1 MPVSLSQIRDLL
13 LPGLWGISG
22 KYAMIERQWPKI
34 FRQTNSE
41 MALER
46 RAAMRYLGLAQLKQE
61 GAPTSFDNSAGQRFV
76 YNAEHFE
83 IGLGYAITRKAIDD
97 NLYKAEFGPSNDGLM
112 ESFKETEEIY
122 AANVLNTAT
131 TFNTAVQGDG
141 VSLINATG
149 HPIDPPFASIPNQPT
164 PDVDLNETSLLNS
177 LITIRTTWRDNAG
190 LKIHAR
196 GRKVIVPPNLE
207 PIALRLFRSELR
219 PGTADNDVNAIL
231 GMNDSLKEGFMV
243 YDYLTSS
250 FAWFILTNHDGLIF
264 FNRKPYEMDM
274 SVEFTTDNLLV
285 KGYQRY
291 VPTYYDWRSI
301 YGTFPTT

>member
-1 MPVSLSQIRDLL
+1 MPVALAQIRDLL

-22 KYAMIERQWPKI
+22 KYPMIERQWPKV
-34 FRQTNSE
+34 FRQTDSN

-46 RAAMRYLGLAQLKQE
+46 RASMRYLGLAQLKQE
-61 GAPTSFDNSAGQRFV
+61 GAPTSFDNAAGQRYV

-97 NLYKAEFGPSNDGLM
+97 NLYKSEFGPSNDGLM

-122 AANVLNTAT
+122 AANV
-131 TFNTAVQGDG
+131 FNTGTTYNASIGGDG
-141 VSLINATG
+141 VALFSTA
-149 HPIDPPFASIPNQPT
+149 HPIDGSTIGNRPS
-164 PDVDLNETSLLNS
+164 PDVSLNETSLLNACIS
-177 LITIRTTWRDNAG
+177 IRTTWRDNAA

-196 GRKVIVPPNLE
+196 GRKLVVPPQLE
-207 PIALRLFRSELR
+207 PVALRLMRSELR

-231 GMNDSLKEGFMV
+231 GMNESLKEGFLSW
-243 YDYLTSS
+243 DYLTSS
-250 FAWFILTNHDGLIF
+250 FAWFVITNHDGLIF
-264 FNRKPYEMDM
+264 FNRKSFETDM

-291 VPTYYDWRSI
+291 VPTYYDWRAV
-301 YGTFPTT
+301 YGTFPTS

>member
-1 MPVSLSQIRDLL
+1 MPVALSQIRDLL

-22 KYAMIERQWPKI
+22 KYGMIERQWPKI

-61 GAPTSFDNSAGQRFV
+61 GAPTSFDNAAGQRFV
-76 YNAEHFE
+76 YNAEHLE

-122 AANVLNTAT
+122 AANVLNTST
-131 TFNTAVQGDG
+131 TFNAAIGGDG
-141 VSLINATG
+141 VALLSTA
-149 HPIDPPFASIPNQPT
+149 HPIDPPFSAIANQPS
-164 PDVDLNETSLLNS
+164 PDVDLNETSLLNA
-177 LITIRTTWRDNAG
+177 LITIRSTWRDNAG

-196 GRKVIVPPNLE
+196 GRKVIAPPNLE
-207 PIALRLFRSELR
+207 PICLRLFRSELR
-219 PGTADNDVNAIL
+219 PGTAQNDVNAIL
-231 GMNDSLKEGFMV
+231 GMNDSLKEGYMIF
-243 YDYLTSS
+243 DYLTSS

-264 FNRKPYEMDM
+264 FNRKPFEMDM

-291 VPTYYDWRSI
+291 VPTYYDWRAI
-301 YGTFPTT
+301 WGTLPTS

>member
-1 MPVSLSQIRDLL
+1 MPVALSQIRDLL

-22 KYAMIERQWPKI
+22 QYPMIERQWPKV
-34 FRQTNSE
+34 FRETNSN

-61 GAPTSFDNSAGQRFV
+61 GGPTAFDNAAGQRYV

-97 NLYKAEFGPSNDGLM
+97 NLYKSEFGPSNDGLM

-122 AANVLNTAT
+122 AANVFNSGNVYNTAIG
-131 TFNTAVQGDG
+131 GDG
-141 VSLINATG
+141 VSLFSTA
-149 HPIDPPFASIPNQPT
+149 HPIDPPNANIGNQPS
-164 PDVDLNETSLLNS
+164 PDVDLNETTLLNA
-177 LITIRTTWRDNAG
+177 LIAIRYNWRDNAG

-219 PGTADNDVNAIL
+219 PGTSTNDVNAIL
-231 GMNDSLKEGFMV
+231 GMNESLKEGFMV
-243 YDYLTSS
+243 WDYLTSNY
-250 FAWFILTNHDGLIF
+250 AWFIETNHDGLIF
-264 FNRKPYEMDM
+264 FHRKAFEMDM

-291 VPTYYDWRSI
+291 VPTYYDWRAVW
-301 YGTFPTT
+301 GTYPTS

>member
-1 MPVSLSQIRDLL
+1 MPVALSQIRDLL

-22 KYAMIERQWPKI
+22 KYPMIERQWSKV
-34 FRQTNSE
+34 FRETDSN

-46 RAAMRYLGLAQLKQE
+46 RAAMRYLGLAQIKQE
-61 GAPTSFDNSAGQRFV
+61 GAPTSFDNAAGQRFV

-97 NLYKAEFGPSNDGLM
+97 NLYKSEFGPSNDGLM

-122 AANVLNTAT
+122 AANV
-131 TFNTAVQGDG
+131 FNTGNVFQTPVGGDG
-141 VSLINATG
+141 VSLINTA
-149 HPIDPPFASIPNQPT
+149 HPIDAPNSSIANEPS
-164 PDVDLNETSLLNS
+164 PDVDLNETSLLNA
-177 LITIRTTWRDNAG
+177 LITIRSTWRDNAG

-196 GRKVIVPPNLE
+196 GRKVLVPPNLE

-219 PGTADNDVNAIL
+219 PGTSANDVNAIL
-231 GMNDSLKEGFMV
+231 GMNESLKEGFMV
-243 YDYLTSS
+243 WDYLTSG
-250 FAWFILTNHDGLIF
+250 FAWFVLTNHDGLMF
-264 FNRKPYEMDM
+264 FHRKRFEMDM

-291 VPTYYDWRSI
+291 VPTYYDWRSVW
-301 YGTFPTT
+301 GTFPTT

>member
-1 MPVSLSQIRDLL
+1 MPVALSQIRDLL

-22 KYAMIERQWPKI
+22 KYPMIERQWPKV
-34 FRQTNSE
+34 FRQTDSN

-61 GAPTSFDNSAGQRFV
+61 GGVTAFDNSAGQRFI

-97 NLYKAEFGPSNDGLM
+97 NLYKSEFGPSNDGLM

-122 AANVLNTAT
+122 AANV
-131 TFNTAVQGDG
+131 FNNGNVYNAAVGGDG
-141 VSLINATG
+141 VSLFSTA
-149 HPIDPPFASIPNQPT
+149 HPIDPPYSSIANQPS
-164 PDVDLNETSLLNS
+164 PDVDLNETSLLNA
-177 LITIRTTWRDNAG
+177 LITIRSTWRDNAG

-207 PIALRLFRSELR
+207 PIALRLFRTELR
-219 PGTADNDVNAIL
+219 PGTAANDVNAIL
-231 GMNDSLKEGFMV
+231 GMNDSLKEGYMV
-243 YDYLTSS
+243 FDYLTSS
-250 FAWFILTNHDGLIF
+250 FAWFILTNHDGLVF
-264 FNRKPYEMDM
+264 FNRKPFEMDM

-291 VPTYYDWRSI
+291 VPTYYDWRAI
-301 YGTFPTT
+301 WGTVPLS

>member
-1 MPVSLSQIRDLL
+1 MPVALSQIKDLL

-22 KYAMIERQWPKI
+22 KYSMIERQWPKV
-34 FRQTNSE
+34 FRQTDSV

-46 RAAMRYLGLAQLKQE
+46 RAAMRYLGFAQLKQE
-61 GAPTSFDNSAGQRFV
+61 GAPTSFDNASGQRFV
-76 YNAEHFE
+76 YNAEHLE

-122 AANVLNTAT
+122 AANV
-131 TFNTAVQGDG
+131 FNTGTTYNNAIGGDG
-141 VSLINATG
+141 VSLFSTA
-149 HPIDPPFASIPNQPT
+149 HPTDAGNIANQPS

-177 LITIRTTWRDNAG
+177 LITIRSTWKDNAG

-196 GRKVIVPPNLE
+196 GRKVVVPPNLE

-219 PGTADNDVNAIL
+219 PGTAQNDVNAIL

-243 YDYLTSS
+243 WDYLTSS
-250 FAWFILTNHDGLIF
+250 FAWFVCTNHDGLIF
-264 FNRKPYEMDM
+264 FNRKPFEMDM

-291 VPTYYDWRSI
+291 VPSYYDWRAV
-301 YGTFPTT
+301 YGTFPTS